1 MNNQQVVQQTENKA
15 FVIGV
20 LKEKKID
27 FKVSS
32 NGRQMASGKLVVIC
46 DTPLGKG
53 EVEVKVMQFADK
65 KDGTPNSLYKGLQ
78 TVAQQYKSVAEVGL
92 ENADTIKIEGS
103 LEDETY
109 YSANKG
115 DFVEKLQI
123 KATFIN
129 RVDATMAHA
138 CKVGFEGCI
147 TKTTPKD
154 NELEVELVGI
164 GYQGVAVP
172 VTGVIPEHLVGAF
185 QGRYTVGSTATLN
198 IAILNVVTTKE
209 VQQEVGFGESLGE
222 VITTTV
228 NKRIIFGGNMP
239 KYQGVAGAIADE
251 TVKQGLALR
260 QAKLEAKKE
269 EAINKASGAGAS
281 MDAGFGGANAG
292 FGAGAPTGAPT
303 GGFGGM
309 MPQGGFG
316 GSMPTGG
323 FGGFPQ

>member
-1 MNNQQVVQQTENKA
+1 MNNNQVVQQTENKA

-78 TVAQQYKSVAEVGL
+78 TVQNEYKSVKEVG
-92 ENADTIKIEGS
+92 EANADTIKIEGS

-109 YSANKG
+109 YSDKKG

-129 RVDATMAHA
+129 RVEATTPHA

-147 TKTTPKD
+147 TKTTPVG
-154 NELEVELVGI
+154 NELEVEIVGI

-172 VTGVIPEHLVGAF
+172 VTGLIPEHLVGAF
-185 QGRYTVGSTATLN
+185 QGRYTVGSTTSLN

-209 VQQEVGFGESLGE
+209 VQEEVGFGEGLGE
-222 VITTTV
+222 VITTTT
-228 NKRIIFGGNMP
+228 NKRIIFGGGMV
-239 KYQGVAGAIADE
+239 KYQGTVGAIADE

-269 EAINKASGAGAS
+269 EAIKKASGAS
-281 MDAGFGGANAG
+281 MDAGFAGANAG
-292 FGAGAPTGAPT
+292 FGAGMSTGAPT

-309 MPQGGFG
+309 MPQGGFTG
-316 GSMPTGG
+316 APTGG

>member
-1 MNNQQVVQQTENKA
+1 MNQQVVQQTENKA

-78 TVAQQYKSVAEVGL
+78 TVAQEYKSVAEVG
-92 ENADTIKIEGS
+92 EANADTIKIEGS

-109 YSANKG
+109 YSTNKG
-115 DFVEKLQI
+115 DFVEKMQI
-123 KATFIN
+123 KATFVN
-129 RVDATMAHA
+129 RVEANTPHA

-147 TKTTPKD
+147 TKITPVN
-154 NELEVELVGI
+154 NELEVQMVGI

-172 VTGVIPEHLVGAF
+172 VTAMIPEHLAGAF
-185 QGRYTVGSTATLN
+185 QGGYMVGCTASLN

-222 VITTTV
+222 VITTVT
-228 NKRIIFGGNMP
+228 NKKIIFGGGKA
-239 KYQGVAGAIADE
+239 KYQGTAGAITDE

-269 EAINKASGAGAS
+269 EAMKKASGAGAS
-281 MDAGFGGANAG
+281 MDAGFGGATAG
-292 FGAGAPTGAPT
+292 FGAGAPTGAPQ

-309 MPQGGFG
+309 MPQGGF
-316 GSMPTGG
+316 SMPQGG
-323 FGGFPQ
+323 FGGFPQQ

>member
-1 MNNQQVVQQTENKA
+1 MNNQVVQQTENKA

-32 NGRQMASGKLVVIC
+32 NGRQMASGKLVIIC

-78 TVAQQYKSVAEVGL
+78 TVAQTYKSVAEFGE

-109 YSANKG
+109 YSVNKE
-115 DFVEKLQI
+115 DFVSKLQI

-129 RVDATMAHA
+129 RVEANTPHA

-147 TKTTPKD
+147 TKTTPVG
-154 NELEVELVGI
+154 NELEVEIVGI

-172 VTGVIPEHLVGAF
+172 VTGLIPEHLVGAF
-185 QGRYTVGSTATLN
+185 QGRYTVGSTTSLN

-209 VQQEVGFGESLGE
+209 IQQEVGFGEGLGE
-222 VITTTV
+222 MITTVT
-228 NKRIIFGGNMP
+228 NKRIIFGGGMV
-239 KYQGVAGAIADE
+239 KYQGTAGAISEE

-260 QAKLEAKKE
+260 QAKLDAKKE
-269 EAINKASGAGAS
+269 DAIKRSSGAGAT
-281 MDAGFGGANAG
+281 METGFGGATNAGFGTANAG
-292 FGAGAPTGAPT
+292 FGAGAPA
-303 GGFGGM
+303 GGFGGGM

-316 GSMPTGG
+316 G
-323 FGGFPQ
+323 FPQ

>member
-1 MNNQQVVQQTENKA
+1 MTNQVVQQTENKA

-78 TVAQQYKSVAEVGL
+78 TVAQTYKSVAEVGV

-109 YSANKG
+109 YSTNKN

-129 RVDATMAHA
+129 RVEANTPHA

-147 TKTTPKD
+147 TKTTPVD
-154 NELEVELVGI
+154 NELEVEIVGI

-172 VTGVIPEHLVGAF
+172 VTGLIPEHLVGAF
-185 QGRYTVGSTATLN
+185 QGRYTVGSTTSLN
-198 IAILNVVTTKE
+198 IAILNVVTIKE
-209 VQQEVGFGESLGE
+209 VQQEVGFGEGLGE
-222 VITTTV
+222 VIERHVT
-228 NKRIIFGGNMP
+228 KRIIFGGGMV
-239 KYQGVAGAIADE
+239 KYQGTAGAISDE

-269 EAINKASGAGAS
+269 EAIKKASGAGAT

-292 FGAGAPTGAPT
+292 FGAGMATGAPA

-316 GSMPTGG
+316 GAMPTGG

>member
-1 MNNQQVVQQTENKA
+1 MNQQVVQQTENKA

-78 TVAQQYKSVAEVGL
+78 TVAQEYKSVAEVG
-92 ENADTIKIEGS
+92 EANADTIKIEGS

-109 YSANKG
+109 YSTNKG
-115 DFVEKLQI
+115 DFVEKMQI
-123 KATFIN
+123 KATFVN
-129 RVDATMAHA
+129 RVEANTPHA
-138 CKVGFEGCI
+138 CKVGFEGSI
-147 TKTTPKD
+147 TKITPVN
-154 NELEVELVGI
+154 NELEVQMVGI

-172 VTGVIPEHLVGAF
+172 VTAMIPEHLAGAF
-185 QGRYTVGSTATLN
+185 QGGYMVGCTASLN

-222 VITTTV
+222 VITTVT
-228 NKRIIFGGNMP
+228 NKKIIFGGGKA
-239 KYQGVAGAIADE
+239 KYQGTAGAITDE
-251 TVKQGLALR
+251 IVKQGLALR
-260 QAKLEAKKE
+260 QAKLE
-269 EAINKASGAGAS
+269 EAMKKASGAGAS
-281 MDAGFGGANAG
+281 MDAGFGGATAG
-292 FGAGAPTGAPT
+292 FGAGAPTGAPQ

-309 MPQGGFG
+309 MPQGGF
-316 GSMPTGG
+316 SMPQGG
-323 FGGFPQ
+323 FGGFPQQ